1 MEKRF
6 NKLIEIYMKFSQQKL
21 KNMAIICSDKIEAA
35 ENGAEYFEVPYKHLV
50 IDNFLDSEMANLC
63 LQSFPDLT
71 DESWEHANDVDIEIK
86 YRTTWKS
93 EFDIPDGIVDVIR
106 IMNSSYFLQA
116 VSQRFAI
123 PKVMPDPYF
132 TGGGLNVTKAGG
144 LLDVHVDGNYHDA
157 SGLNRRLNA
166 LIYLNPNWKPGWGG
180 EFGLY
185 DENGDVCLKEVE
197 PIFNRLVIFDSH
209 DKSFHGLPA
218 PLNFPDGETR
228 KSIILY
234 YYTKDPRPQT
244 QISVEEPHSALWKKR
259 GLHDKR
265 GNKTRNFE

>member
-1 MEKRF
+1 
-6 NKLIEIYMKFSQQKL
+6 MKFSQKQL
-21 KNMAIICSDKIEAA
+21 RDMAVICADKIEST
-35 ENGAEYFEVPYKHLV
+35 ENDIQYFEVPYKHLV

-71 DESWEHANDVDIEIK
+71 DESWEHANDLDSEIK

-93 EFDIPDGIVDVIR
+93 EFDKPDGIVDAIY

-116 VSQRFAI
+116 ASQKLAI
-123 PKVMPDPYF
+123 PKVMPDSYF

-166 LIYLNPNWKPGWGG
+166 LIYLNPNCKPGWGG

-185 DENGDVCLKEVE
+185 DENGDVCIKEVE
-197 PIFNRLVIFDSH
+197 PIFNRLVIFDSY
-209 DKSFHGLPA
+209 DKSFDGLPA
-218 PLNFPDGETR
+218 L
-228 KSIILY
+228 
-234 YYTKDPRPQT
+234 
-244 QISVEEPHSALWKKR
+244 
-259 GLHDKR
+259 
-265 GNKTRNFE
+265 